1 MIAVNQL
8 IQRAYEAINM
18 AGLGESVGDYS
29 DDNLPVVGVNEL
41 NRLITQLNNEGYLAM
56 TQKWVDGPN
65 ASTIYFRKLQEGE
78 VAENTID
85 MEPPEKIESVA
96 RRVGDR
102 YVVLNNNN
110 LVQMS
115 WKNPYSTAMTWTY
128 GTELETT
135 PDDHVPNNRVVGIL
149 RLDGAP
155 RNSVRIWYNSKIPTY
170 KLDETIYLSDLYN
183 EVLMAGLC
191 VRLANF
197 FELSEEKKKELNAD
211 FLAAKTMI
219 KRNNATQRMLQ
230 NTRLGTDWR
239 DPYFNGYNGSW
250 M

>member
-8 IQRAYEAINM
+8 IQRAYESINM

-149 RLDGAP
+149 RLDGSP